1 MAESRNEPRKQR
13 TAVPVG
19 IVQAT
24 IKQLNNDLKKDDAEQ
39 DPDKKMNMR
48 HRIATANSIEKLSRL
63 LLVNDRRG
71 RETPKQS
78 KATDWLGS

>member
-1 MAESRNEPRKQR
+1 MAESKSEPRKQR

-39 DPDKKMNMR
+39 DQSKKMNAR

-63 LLVNDRRG
+63 LLLNDRRG
-71 RETPKQS
+71 REKAKQT
-78 KATDWLGS
+78 KIADWP